1 MTILKGSTYIAVVPL
16 TAIVSQNLT
25 YLFGFTKYLN
35 LNLNLNLISLMLF
48 PINLVFQ
55 MSDFRYEIK
64 ETSLPVIR
72 TEILTEKS
80 GFGPY
85 QRTTNN
91 WSWFLVDPV
100 DDDDWRD
107 RPRTDPSSV
116 SDLGTGLGGILVLK
130 RLDSAQLSCR
140 DSLRSAPWFSVS
152 ARSIDRDSLVR
163 TSSIEP
169 RISICIYSTRT

>member
-25 YLFGFTKYLN
+25 NLFGFTKYLN

-116 SDLGTGLGGILVLK
+116 SDLGTGLGFSSSNELISA
-130 RLDSAQLSCR
+130 RLYR
-140 DSLRSAPWFSVS
+140 DSFVQLRTLYPVS
-152 ARSIDRDSLVR
+152 YRVSSLVSR
-163 TSSIEP
+163 FV
-169 RISICIYSTRT
+169 YSTWT

>member
-1 MTILKGSTYIAVVPL
+1 MFMTNLSKGSTYSAVVPL
-16 TAIVSQNLT
+16 TAIGFSKHTN
-25 YLFGFTKYLN
+25 LFGYTNYLN

-48 PINLVFQ
+48 QINLVFQ

-116 SDLGTGLGGILVLK
+116 SDLGTGLGFSSSNELISA
-130 RLDSAQLSCR
+130 RLYR
-140 DSLRSAPWFSVS
+140 DSFVQLRTLYPVS
-152 ARSIDRDSLVR
+152 YRVSSLVSR
-163 TSSIEP
+163 FV
-169 RISICIYSTRT
+169 YSTWT

>member
-1 MTILKGSTYIAVVPL
+1 LFLKTLLIYLVLPNTWTWTWTWTWSVNDVPE
-16 TAIVSQNLT
+16 
-25 YLFGFTKYLN
+25 LN
-35 LNLNLNLISLMLF
+35 LVL
-48 PINLVFQ
+48 Q

-116 SDLGTGLGGILVLK
+116 SDLGTGLGFSSSNELISA
-130 RLDSAQLSCR
+130 RLYR
-140 DSLRSAPWFSVS
+140 DSFVQLRTLYPVS
-152 ARSIDRDSLVR
+152 YRVSSLVSR
-163 TSSIEP
+163 FV
-169 RISICIYSTRT
+169 YSTWT